1 MSAAGSKPEGNIEG
15 EPDIIA
21 PWVWPMERLG
31 DALTALAFHSGLSRG
46 TVENPTRIEPLAEET
61 RLERWLDAAGQRLG
75 VEVQSVAAQ
84 YWEVDGFMASG
95 HTTLLRHPDGFLA
108 VTRARGAHLA
118 LIAPTGAVGRVP
130 KSEVRRALRP
140 AWELRIRNTIAGMF
154 ERLDI
159 PAHRQ
164 ERAAYELVESL
175 HASPAAMRGWVL
187 RLPPEAR
194 FSRQLAKAGLLRP
207 ALLLV
212 IAHAAQYALYLLSWW
227 AIGMGL
233 LQGRLSVGWLVAWAG
248 LLVTTIPLRMMA
260 TWYQGRLAVGAG
272 TLLKRR
278 LLHGAMRMD
287 ADIVRHE
294 GVGGL
299 LGRSMEAEQVE
310 NFGLSGG
317 IASALALV
325 EIAMA
330 GAVLAA
336 GAGGPWHALGL
347 GLWLALGLW
356 VGGRLWRSRAAWTDH
371 RIALTETTVEL
382 MVGHRTRLVQCLP
395 ERWHHGE
402 DEALWSYLEGS
413 KVLDRWHGLLLV
425 GIPYGWLLLG
435 MALLAP
441 AFIAGAGTASLAVGV
456 GGVLLARQS
465 LELLAGGLGQLIGA
479 RIGWARVAPLFH
491 AAETPDRVT
500 SPDYAA
506 APPDADTQPTIEA
519 CALAYHYPGSAS
531 PVIDH
536 CDLTVRPGDRILLQ
550 GASGGGKS
558 TLAALL
564 LGARAPSTGLLLA
577 RGLDLASLGEAGWR
591 QRVTSAPQFHENHIF
606 SSTFSF
612 NLLMG
617 QAWPASPEDMEEAYA
632 ICEELG
638 LGPLLARMPAEMLQM
653 VGESG
658 WQLSHGERSRIY
670 IARALLQG
678 CELVILD
685 ESFAALDPENLA
697 RAMRCARAR
706 AKSLLV
712 IAHP

>member
-1 MSAAGSKPEGNIEG
+1 MSAPRSEPAS
-15 EPDIIA
+15 EPDILT

-31 DALTALAFHSGLSRG
+31 EALTALAFHSGLSSD
-46 TVENPTRIEPLAEET
+46 TIENPTRVEPLAAEET

-75 VEVQSVAAQ
+75 VEVQSVGAQ
-84 YWEVDGFMASG
+84 YWEVDAFMSSG
-95 HTTLLRHPDGFLA
+95 YTTLLRHPDGFLA
-108 VTRARGAHLA
+108 VMGARGARLV
-118 LIAPTGAVGRVP
+118 LIAPTGTTGKVP
-130 KSEVRRALRP
+130 KREVRRALRP
-140 AWELRIRNTIAGMF
+140 EWELNIRAGIDSSF
-154 ERLDI
+154 ERAAI
-159 PAHRQ
+159 PAHRR
-164 ERAAYELVESL
+164 ERAAHTIIEGL
-175 HASPAAMRGWVL
+175 HANPAAMRGWVL

-194 FSRQLAKAGLLRP
+194 FSRQVVKAGLLRP
-207 ALLLV
+207 ALSLV
-212 IAHAAQYALYLLSWW
+212 GAHVAQYALYLLSWW
-227 AIGMGL
+227 AIGVGL
-233 LQGRLSVGWLVAWAG
+233 LQGRLSVGWLLAWAG
-248 LLVTTIPLRMMA
+248 LLVTTVPLRMVA
-260 TWYQGRLAVGAG
+260 TWYQGRLAVGVG

-287 ADIVRHE
+287 SDIVRHE

-317 IASALALV
+317 IASALALIELV
-325 EIAMA
+325 MA
-330 GAVLAA
+330 CAVLAA
-336 GAGGPWHALGL
+336 GAGGLGHALGL
-347 GLWLALGLW
+347 GLWLAFGLW
-356 VGGRLWRSRAAWTDH
+356 VGSRLWRSHAAWTDC
-371 RIALTETTVEL
+371 RIALTEITVER

-402 DEALWSYLEGS
+402 DEALWSYLERSRGQ
-413 KVLDRWHGLLLV
+413 DRWHSLLLV
-425 GIPYGWLLLG
+425 GVPYGWLLLG
-435 MALLAP
+435 MAVLAP
-441 AFIAGAGTASLAVGV
+441 AFISGASTASLAVGV

-479 RIGWARVAPLFH
+479 KIGWERVAPLFQ
-491 AAETPDRVT
+491 AAESPDRVT

-506 APPDADTQPTIEA
+506 APPDADAQPTIEA
-519 CALAYHYPGSAS
+519 CALAYRYPDRTI
-531 PVIDH
+531 PVIEH
-536 CDLTVRPGDRILLQ
+536 CDLTIHPGDRILLQ
-550 GASGGGKS
+550 GPSGGGKS

-564 LGARAPSTGLLLA
+564 LGAREPSTGLLLA

-617 QAWPASPEDMEEAYA
+617 QAWPPSLEDMDEAYA

-638 LGPLLARMPAEMLQM
+638 LGSLLARMPSEMLQM

-670 IARALLQG
+670 IARALLQR

-706 AKSLLV
+706 ARSLLV